1 MAAKLEKTKT
11 PGIYRRGSR
20 YAVLYRDAEGRQ
32 RQESART
39 LDEARKIKA
48 ARSTAVA
55 TGEFHPSSRVKLR
68 EYALEWVERY
78 QGRGRRGFRE
88 STRDDYRRDL
98 HRYVLPYLDERLR
111 RRVEGVTPRLEADGQ
126 NGRR

>member
-1 MAAKLEKTKT
+1 
-11 PGIYRRGSR
+11 
-20 YAVLYRDAEGRQ
+20 
-32 RQESART
+32 
-39 LDEARKIKA
+39 
-48 ARSTAVA
+48 
-55 TGEFHPSSRVKLR
+55 
-68 EYALEWVERY
+68 VERY